1 MTSGNFSLLQS
12 TCLSHLAENL
22 ASLVRCVGSCDVL
35 LLLALEHPVFL
46 GEGGGGGGGGGGRGR
61 GGGGE
66 RGGER
71 GGGGRGGGGER
82 GGERGGGGGGGVA
95 RGGGKKEI
103 AWKGCQVV
111 LLCMQDLFEKKT
123 LKKYAKEILL

>member
-1 MTSGNFSLLQS
+1 MYSVMTSGNFSLLQS

-71 GGGGRGGGGER
+71 GGGGRGGKGGEG
-82 GGERGGGGGGGVA
+82 GGEENR
-95 RGGGKKEI
+95 
-103 AWKGCQVV
+103 Q
-111 LLCMQDLFEKKT
+111 LLQAHRTLIHPPPLSLFT
-123 LKKYAKEILL
+123 LFCSC